1 MATGHVVSK
10 KLEFQTRGNGDTHDI
25 TDAVARAVRESGL
38 ISGVVTLFCPSS
50 TSGLTTI
57 EFEPGAVA
65 DLKRVFEEMV
75 PSGREYRHNER
86 WGDGNGHSHVRAS
99 LLGASLVV
107 PFVDRQLALGT
118 WQQIIYV
125 DFDVRPRSREIVAQM
140 MGE

>member
-1 MATGHVVSK
+1 MIVSK
-10 KLEFQTRGNGDTHDI
+10 KLSLQTHGNGDTHDV
-25 TDAVARAVRESGL
+25 TSAVAQTVHECGLKSGT
-38 ISGVVTLFCPSS
+38 VTLFCPSS

-65 DLKRVFEEMV
+65 DLVRVFDQMV
-75 PSGREYRHNER
+75 PAGVEYRHNER

-107 PFVDRQLALGT
+107 PFVDGALTLGT

-125 DFDVRPRSREIVAQM
+125 DFDIRPRHREIVAQI

>member
-1 MATGHVVSK
+1 MVISK
-10 KLEFQTRGNGDTHDI
+10 KLSLQTRGNGDTHDI
-25 TDAVARAVRESGL
+25 TDAVARTVREAGCQSGT
-38 ISGVVTLFCPSS
+38 VTLFCPSS

-65 DLKRVFEEMV
+65 DLQRVFDEIT
-75 PSGREYRHNER
+75 PPGREYRHNER
-86 WGDGNGHSHVRAS
+86 WGDGNGHSHVRTS

-107 PFVDRQLALGT
+107 PFVGGALTLGT

-125 DFDVRPRSREIVAQM
+125 DFDIRPRHREIIAQI